1 MLLLLLVVPS
11 EEFLLRGFSVRRGAG
26 SGNAGVGGGRGRG
39 GGRDRGRDGGGGR
52 WLRTTF
58 ARGNINVP
66 LLCCPGRVSRGRGRE
81 GGRAHL
87 FPSCPSSTTPSKE
100 ARQSLSLR
108 PLHRDITAA
117 AAAAVRTNVISPSL
131 FPSLHY
137 HPVRQAACC
146 SSSTLCSP
154 SSSPPSSSS
163 SPPPS
168 SSSCHGDR
176 RGRRWSGKHHSR
188 TIATAAAGIPS
199 LPLMMTSECRQGRWP
214 TQGGRRRRGREGGRG
229 GRGGR
234 RGVAAVEDQVQ
245 RLRRAQIQRLR
256 WGGRREE
263 GNRRVYGMRVI
274 KDNYQDTK
282 PCMHPN

>member
-1 MLLLLLVVPS
+1 MFPSCAARGESPEAEGGKEGGPISSPPAPRRPRQARRRDNPCRCGPSTVTLLLLL
-11 EEFLLRGFSVRRGAG
+11 LL
-26 SGNAGVGGGRGRG
+26 
-39 GGRDRGRDGGGGR
+39 
-52 WLRTTF
+52 LF
-58 ARGNINVP
+58 ARM
-66 LLCCPGRVSRGRGRE
+66 
-81 GGRAHL
+81 
-87 FPSCPSSTTPSKE
+87 SS
-100 ARQSLSLR
+100 L
-108 PLHRDITAA
+108 
-117 AAAAVRTNVISPSL
+117 
-131 FPSLHY
+131 
-137 HPVRQAACC
+137 
-146 SSSTLCSP
+146 
-154 SSSPPSSSS
+154 PPSSPASTIIPCGKPPA
-163 SPPPS
+163 PPPPPSAPPPPPPLLLLLPPSS